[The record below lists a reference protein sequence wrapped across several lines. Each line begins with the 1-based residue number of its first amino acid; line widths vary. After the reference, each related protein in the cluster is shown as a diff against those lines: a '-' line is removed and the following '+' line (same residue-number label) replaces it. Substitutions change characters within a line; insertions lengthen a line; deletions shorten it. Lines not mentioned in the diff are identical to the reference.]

1 MHTAHCCLCVEHVL
15 LHVASVAACCILHSH
30 VLMLHVLSHVARAC
44 CCTAA
49 RCDMQLD
56 AEKAEALGS
65 VEADMDDLA
74 DVVSDLATMVQERY
88 WRLQ

>member
-1 MHTAHCCLCVEHVL
+1 
-15 LHVASVAACCILHSH
+15 
-30 VLMLHVLSHVARAC
+30 MLHAC
-44 CCTAA
+44 CCCTPA

-88 WRLQ
+88 WPLE

>member
-1 MHTAHCCLCVEHVL
+1 
-15 LHVASVAACCILHSH
+15 
-30 VLMLHVLSHVARAC
+30 MLHVRVVVARL
-44 CCTAA
+44 A

-88 WRLQ
+88 WPLQ

>member
-1 MHTAHCCLCVEHVL
+1 
-15 LHVASVAACCILHSH
+15 
-30 VLMLHVLSHVARAC
+30 
-44 CCTAA
+44 
-49 RCDMQLD
+49 MQLD

-88 WRLQ
+88 

>member
-1 MHTAHCCLCVEHVL
+1 MNAHCTEHVL
-15 LHVASVAACCILHSH
+15 LHVARAVACCRFH
-30 VLMLHVLSHVARAC
+30 VLMLQVLLHVAHACCCMLHAAC
-44 CCTAA
+44 CCTPA

-88 WRLQ
+88 

>member
-1 MHTAHCCLCVEHVL
+1 
-15 LHVASVAACCILHSH
+15 
-30 VLMLHVLSHVARAC
+30 
-44 CCTAA
+44 
-49 RCDMQLD
+49 MQLD

>member
-1 MHTAHCCLCVEHVL
+1 MNAHCALLHVL
-15 LHVASVAACCILHSH
+15 LHVARVAACCILH
-30 VLMLHVLSHVARAC
+30 VLMLHVSLHVARAC
-44 CCTAA
+44 CCCTPA

-88 WRLQ
+88 